1 MRMIDGV
8 RKGIKEEEEGDRFNY
23 KNFINAY
30 IHCYTITQVSSFFIV

>member
-8 RKGIKEEEEGDRFNY
+8 RKGIKEEEEGDY